1 MKLHRFAPT
10 VALAMAASLTLAACG
25 DDTSTTGDEAS
36 AAAGAGAAAEDGEAQ
51 DDEAQDGGTLSG
63 DIAIDGSSTVTPLTE
78 PAAELFMQEHA
89 DVRIAVGTSGT
100 GGGFEKFCNGETDI
114 SMASRPIKEEE
125 IAACE
130 AAGIEYAELGVANDG
145 LAVVVNPEN
154 DWAGCLTI
162 EELNTAWKDGS
173 EVSDWSGIRPDFP
186 TEELE
191 LYGPGTDSGTFDYF
205 TEAVNGEE
213 GNIRQDYND
222 IGEDDNA
229 AIQGVAGGTGAMAFI
244 PLTFALE
251 AGDSVKILEIEN
263 EAGECVAPSAE
274 TVQAGDYTPLAREL
288 FIYPKGE
295 SIANKP
301 EVKAFAEY
309 YVENSEQIAE
319 AAGFISLTEEQ
330 KQEALDQIGQL
341 GGR

>member
-1 MKLHRFAPT
+1 MKLHRSAPT
-10 VALAMAASLTLAACG
+10 LALAMAASLTLAACG
-25 DDTSTTGDEAS
+25 DDAS
-36 AAAGAGAAAEDGEAQ
+36 PDAAPAAAGENAAAEDGGA
-51 DDEAQDGGTLSG
+51 LSG

-78 PAAELFMQEHA
+78 PAAELFMQEHG

-130 AAGIEYAELGVANDG
+130 AAGIAYEELGVANDG

-154 DWAGCLTI
+154 DWAGCLTV
-162 EELNTAWKDGS
+162 EELNAAWKDGS
-173 EVSDWSGIRPDFP
+173 EVTDWSGIRPDFP

-205 TEAVNGEE
+205 TEEVNGEE

-251 AGDSVKILEIEN
+251 AGDSVTILEIEN

-295 SIANKP
+295 SVADKP

-319 AAGFISLTEEQ
+319 AAGFIPLTEEQ
-330 KQEALDQIGQL
+330 KQEALDQIAQL

>member
-1 MKLHRFAPT
+1 MKLHRSAPT
-10 VALAMAASLTLAACG
+10 LALAMAASLALAACG
-25 DDTSTTGDEAS
+25 DDAS
-36 AAAGAGAAAEDGEAQ
+36 PDAAPAAAGENAAAEDGGA
-51 DDEAQDGGTLSG
+51 LSG

-78 PAAELFMQEHA
+78 PAAELFMQEHG

-130 AAGIEYAELGVANDG
+130 AAGIAYEELGVANDG

-154 DWAGCLTI
+154 DWAGCLTA
-162 EELNTAWKDGS
+162 EELNAAWKDGS
-173 EVSDWSGIRPDFP
+173 EVTDWSGIRPDFP

-251 AGDSVKILEIEN
+251 AGDSVTILEIEN

-295 SIANKP
+295 SVADKP

-319 AAGFISLTEEQ
+319 AAGFIPLTEEQ
-330 KQEALDQIGQL
+330 KQEALDQIAQL

>member
-1 MKLHRFAPT
+1 MKLHRSAPA
-10 VALAMAASLTLAACG
+10 VALAMTASLALAACG
-25 DDTSTTGDEAS
+25 DDTTTGDEA
-36 AAAGAGAAAEDGEAQ
+36 AAAADGTAVAAGDDGS
-51 DDEAQDGGTLSG
+51 QDGGALSG
-63 DIAIDGSSTVTPLTE
+63 DIAVDGSSTVTPLTE

-125 IAACE
+125 VAACE
-130 AAGIEYAELGVANDG
+130 AAGIEYEELGVANDG

-154 DWAGCLTI
+154 DWAGCLTV
-162 EELNTAWKDGS
+162 EELNAAWKDGS
-173 EVSDWSGIRPDFP
+173 EVTDWSGIRPDFP

-263 EAGECVAPSAE
+263 ETGECVAPSAE
-274 TVQAGDYTPLAREL
+274 TVQAGDYTPWPASCSSTPRARRSR
-288 FIYPKGE
+288 P
-295 SIANKP
+295 SP
-301 EVKAFAEY
+301 R
-309 YVENSEQIAE
+309 SRR
-319 AAGFISLTEEQ
+319 SPSSTSRTPTRSPTRP
-330 KQEALDQIGQL
+330 DSS
-341 GGR
+341 R

>member
-1 MKLHRFAPT
+1 MKLHRIGPT

-25 DDTSTTGDEAS
+25 GDASAEDDAPG
-36 AAAGAGAAAEDGEAQ
+36 AAAGSEDGGSLA
-51 DDEAQDGGTLSG
+51 G

-78 PAAELFMQEHA
+78 PAAELFMQEHG

-114 SMASRPIKEEE
+114 SMASRPIKDEE
-125 IAACE
+125 IQACE
-130 AAGIEYAELGVANDG
+130 AAGIEYEELGVANDG
-145 LAVVVNPEN
+145 LALVVNPEN
-154 DWAGCLTI
+154 DWASCLTV
-162 EELNTAWKDGS
+162 EELNAAWRDGS
-173 EVSDWSGIRPDFP
+173 EVSDWSGVRSDFP
-186 TEELE
+186 TEGLE

-229 AIQGVAGGTGAMAFI
+229 AIQGVAGGKGAMAFI

-251 AGDSVKILEIEN
+251 AGDTVKILEIEN

-295 SIANKP
+295 AVASKP

-319 AAGFISLTEEQ
+319 AAGFIPLTEEQ
-330 KQEALDQIGQL
+330 KQEALDQIAKL